1 MDPNI
6 QRHKAEAFR
15 QMHGRSRILVLVN
28 VWDAMS
34 ARAVEEA
41 GARAI
46 ATSSATLAH
55 SIGYADG
62 ESAPRGDFVAAI
74 ARIARAVD
82 APLTADIESGFG
94 RTPAEVAET
103 VRMVIEAG
111 AVGINLEDGVQER
124 RGELYEVA
132 QALERLD
139 VAREAAA
146 KAGVPI
152 VINARTDVFLLGVG
166 PKEERL
172 GHAVRRAN
180 IYREAGA
187 DCLFVPGV
195 RDAQTIGALAK
206 QINGPINILAGPTS
220 PTTGELERLG
230 VARVSVGS
238 WPGLAALT
246 LARKIAQELLDAGTY
261 TFATDAITYPEANAM
276 MKRRGPAPR
285 SQK

>member
-139 VAREAAA
+139 AAREAAA

-206 QINGPINILAGPTS
+206 QINGPINILVGPTS

>member
-1 MDPNI
+1 MDLNA
-6 QRHKAEAFR
+6 QRQKAEAFR
-15 QMHGRSRILVLVN
+15 RMHDRSRILVLVN

-34 ARAVEEA
+34 ARAVEET

-46 ATSSATLAH
+46 ATSSATLSH

-62 ESAPRGDFVAAI
+62 ESAPRGEFIAAI

-82 APLTADIESGFG
+82 APVTADIESGFG

-103 VRMVIEAG
+103 IKLVVEAG

-132 QALERLD
+132 QALERLKA
-139 VAREAAA
+139 ARSAAA

-172 GHAVRRAN
+172 AHAVRRAN
-180 IYREAGA
+180 LYREAGA
-187 DCLFVPGV
+187 HCLFVPGV
-195 RDAQTIGALAK
+195 RDAQTIGALAA

-220 PTTGELERLG
+220 PPVGELERLG

-246 LARKIAQELLDAGTY
+246 LARNIAQELLGPGTY
-261 TFATDAITYPEANAM
+261 TFAAGAITYPEANAM
-276 MKRRGPAPR
+276 IKRRGLAPR
-285 SQK
+285 S

>member
-1 MDPNI
+1 MDLNT

-15 QMHGRSRILVLVN
+15 RMHDRSRILVLVN

-41 GARAI
+41 GGRAI
-46 ATSSATLAH
+46 ATSSATMAH
-55 SIGYADG
+55 SIGYPDG
-62 ESAPRGDFVAAI
+62 ESAPRAEFVAAI

-82 APLTADIESGFG
+82 APVTADIESGFG
-94 RTPAEVAET
+94 RTPAELAET
-103 VRMVIEAG
+103 IRMVVEAG
-111 AVGINLEDGVQER
+111 AVGINLEDGMQEH

-132 QALERLD
+132 QALERLKA
-139 VAREAAA
+139 ARDAATT
-146 KAGVPI
+146 AGVPI

-166 PKEERL
+166 PAEERL
-172 GHAVRRAN
+172 GRAVRRAN
-180 IYREAGA
+180 LYRQAGA

-195 RDAQTIGALAK
+195 RDAQTIQALAR
-206 QINGPINILAGPTS
+206 QINGPINILAHPTS
-220 PTTGELERLG
+220 PPVGELERLG

-261 TFATDAITYPEANAM
+261 TFADGAITYSEANAM
-276 MKRRGPAPR
+276 MKRRGPAPQ
-285 SQK
+285 S

>member
-1 MDPNI
+1 MDPNT
-6 QRHKAEAFR
+6 QRQKADAFR
-15 QMHGRSRILVLVN
+15 RMHDRSRILVLVN

-34 ARAVEEA
+34 ARAVEDA

-55 SIGYADG
+55 SLGYADG
-62 ESAPRGDFVAAI
+62 ESAPRGEFVAAI

-82 APLTADIESGFG
+82 ASVTADIESGFG

-103 VRMVIEAG
+103 VRIVAEAG

-132 QALERLD
+132 QALERLTA
-139 VAREAAA
+139 AREAAA

-166 PKEERL
+166 PAEDRL
-172 GHAVRRAN
+172 AHAVRRAN
-180 IYREAGA
+180 LYRDAGA

-195 RDAQTIGALAK
+195 RDAQTIGALAT
-206 QINGPINILAGPTS
+206 QINGPINILAHPTS
-220 PTTGELERLG
+220 PPVGELERLG

-246 LARKIAQELLDAGTY
+246 LARNVAEELLGAGTY
-261 TFATDAITYPEANAM
+261 TFTAGAITYPEANAM

-285 SQK
+285 S

>member
-15 QMHGRSRILVLVN
+15 QMHDRSRILVLVN

-139 VAREAAA
+139 AAREAAA

-206 QINGPINILAGPTS
+206 QINGPINILVGPTS

>member
-1 MDPNI
+1 MDLNI
-6 QRHKAEAFR
+6 QRQKAEAFR
-15 QMHGRSRILVLVN
+15 QLHDRSRILVLAN

-41 GARAI
+41 GGRAI
-46 ATSSATLAH
+46 ATSSATLSH

-62 ESAPRGDFVAAI
+62 ESAPRAEFIAAI
-74 ARIARAVD
+74 ARITRAVD
-82 APLTADIESGFG
+82 APVTADIESGFG

-111 AVGINLEDGVQER
+111 AVGINLEDGVLER
-124 RGELYEVA
+124 RGELYEA
-132 QALERLD
+132 TQALERIKA
-139 VAREAAA
+139 AREAAA

-152 VINARTDVFLLGVG
+152 VINARTDVFLLGLG

-172 GHAVRRAN
+172 AHAVRRAN
-180 IYREAGA
+180 SYREAGA

-195 RDAQTIGALAK
+195 RDPETIGALAK

-220 PTTGELERLG
+220 PPVSELERLG

-238 WPGLAALT
+238 WPGLAAFA
-246 LARKIAQELLDAGTY
+246 LARNIAQELLGAGTY
-261 TFATDAITYPEANAM
+261 TFAAGAISYPEANAM

-285 SQK
+285 S

>member
-1 MDPNI
+1 MRD
-6 QRHKAEAFR
+6 
-15 QMHGRSRILVLVN
+15 RSRILVLVN
-28 VWDAMS
+28 VWDAIS

-62 ESAPRGDFVAAI
+62 ESAPRGEFVAAI

-82 APLTADIESGFG
+82 APVTADIESGFG
-94 RTPAEVAET
+94 HTPSELAET
-103 VRMVIEAG
+103 VRMVVEAG

-132 QALERLD
+132 QALERLKA
-139 VAREAAA
+139 AREAAA
-146 KAGVPI
+146 KAGVPV

-172 GHAVRRAN
+172 AHAVRRAN
-180 IYREAGA
+180 GYREAGA

-195 RDAQTIGALAK
+195 RDAQTIGALAT

-220 PTTGELERLG
+220 PPVGELERLG

-246 LARKIAQELLDAGTY
+246 LARNIAQELLGARTY
-261 TFATDAITYPEANAM
+261 TFAADATTYPEANAM
-276 MKRRGPAPR
+276 MKRRGSAPR
-285 SQK
+285 S

>member
-1 MDPNI
+1 MDLNL
-6 QRHKAEAFR
+6 QRQKAEALR
-15 QMHGRSRILVLVN
+15 RMHDRSRILVLVN

-46 ATSSATLAH
+46 ATSSATLSH

-62 ESAPRGDFVAAI
+62 ESAPRAEFLAAI

-82 APLTADIESGFG
+82 APVTADIESGFG

-103 VRMVIEAG
+103 IRMVVEAG
-111 AVGINLEDGVQER
+111 AVGINLEDGMIER
-124 RGELYEVA
+124 RGELYEPA
-132 QALERLD
+132 QALERLNA
-139 VAREAAA
+139 ARAAA
-146 KAGVPI
+146 ARAGVPI

-172 GHAVRRAN
+172 AHAVRRAN
-180 IYREAGA
+180 LDREAGA

-195 RDAQTIGALAK
+195 RDAETIGALAK

-220 PTTGELERLG
+220 PPVAGLERLG

-238 WPGLAALT
+238 WPGLAALA
-246 LARKIAQELLDAGTY
+246 LARNIAQEMLGAGTY
-261 TFATDAITYPEANAM
+261 NFTAGAVSYPEANAM

-285 SQK
+285 P

>member
-1 MDPNI
+1 
-6 QRHKAEAFR
+6 
-15 QMHGRSRILVLVN
+15 MHDRSRILVLVN

-41 GARAI
+41 GGRAI
-46 ATSSATLAH
+46 ATSSATMAY

-62 ESAPRGDFVAAI
+62 ESAPRGEFIAAI

-82 APLTADIESGFG
+82 APVTADIESGFG
-94 RTPAEVAET
+94 RTPAELAET
-103 VRMVIEAG
+103 IGMVVEAG

-132 QALERLD
+132 QALERLNA
-139 VAREAAA
+139 AREAAA

-166 PKEERL
+166 PAEERL

-180 IYREAGA
+180 LYREAGA

-195 RDAQTIGALAK
+195 RDAQTIRALAS
-206 QINGPINILAGPTS
+206 QINGPINILAHPTS
-220 PTTGELERLG
+220 PPVGELERLG

-238 WPGLAALT
+238 WPGLAALA
-246 LARKIAQELLDAGTY
+246 LARNVAQELLGAGTY
-261 TFATDAITYPEANAM
+261 TFTAGAITYPEANAM

-285 SQK
+285 S

>member
-1 MDPNI
+1 MDMNA
-6 QRHKAEAFR
+6 QRQKAEAFR
-15 QMHGRSRILVLVN
+15 RMHDRSRILVLVN

-41 GARAI
+41 GGRAI
-46 ATSSATLAH
+46 ATSSATMAH

-62 ESAPRGDFVAAI
+62 EAAPREEFMAAI
-74 ARIARAVD
+74 ARIARSVE
-82 APLTADIESGFG
+82 APVTADIESGFA
-94 RTPAEVAET
+94 RTPAELAET
-103 VRMVIEAG
+103 IRMVIEAG

-132 QALERLD
+132 QALERLTA
-139 VAREAAA
+139 AREAAA

-166 PKEERL
+166 PAAERL
-172 GHAVRRAN
+172 GHALRRAN
-180 IYREAGA
+180 LYREAGA

-195 RDAQTIGALAK
+195 RDAQTIQELAE
-206 QINGPINILAGPTS
+206 QINGPINILAHPAS
-220 PTTGELERLG
+220 PPVGELERLG

-246 LARKIAQELLDAGTY
+246 LARNVARELLGAGTY
-261 TFATDAITYPEANAM
+261 TFTTGAITYPEANAM

-285 SQK
+285 S

>member
-1 MDPNI
+1 MDLNT
-6 QRHKAEAFR
+6 QRQKAEAFR
-15 QMHGRSRILVLVN
+15 RMHDRSRILVLVN

-41 GARAI
+41 GGRAI
-46 ATSSATLAH
+46 ATSSATLSH

-62 ESAPRGDFVAAI
+62 ECAPRGEFVAAI

-82 APLTADIESGFG
+82 APVTADIESGFG

-103 VRMVIEAG
+103 VAMVVEAG
-111 AVGINLEDGVQER
+111 AVGVNLEDGAPER

-132 QALERLD
+132 QALERLHA
-139 VAREAAA
+139 AREAASR
-146 KAGVPI
+146 AGVQI

-172 GHAVRRAN
+172 SHAARRAN
-180 IYREAGA
+180 LYREAGA
-187 DCLFVPGV
+187 DCLFIPGV
-195 RDAQTIGALAK
+195 RDAQTIRALAA

-220 PTTGELERLG
+220 PPVRELERLG

-246 LARKIAQELLDAGTY
+246 LARSVAHELLGPGTY
-261 TFATDAITYPEANAM
+261 TFTAGAITYPEANAI

-285 SQK
+285 S

>member
-139 VAREAAA
+139 AAREAAA

-285 SQK
+285 SQQ

>member
-1 MDPNI
+1 MDLNL
-6 QRHKAEAFR
+6 QRQKAEALR
-15 QMHGRSRILVLVN
+15 RMHDRSRILVLVN

-46 ATSSATLAH
+46 ATSSATLSH

-62 ESAPRGDFVAAI
+62 ESAPRAEFVGAI
-74 ARIARAVD
+74 ARVARAVD
-82 APLTADIESGFG
+82 APVTADTESGFG

-103 VRMVIEAG
+103 VRMVVDAG
-111 AVGINLEDGVQER
+111 AVGINLEDGVIER
-124 RGELYEVA
+124 RGELYETA
-132 QALERLD
+132 QALERINA
-139 VAREAAA
+139 AREAAA
-146 KAGVPI
+146 RAGVPI

-172 GHAVRRAN
+172 AHAVRRAN
-180 IYREAGA
+180 LYREAGA

-195 RDAQTIGALAK
+195 RDPETIGALAK

-220 PTTGELERLG
+220 PPVGELERLG

-238 WPGLAALT
+238 WPGLAAFA
-246 LARKIAQELLDAGTY
+246 LARNIAQEMLGTGTY
-261 TFATDAITYPEANAM
+261 NFMTGAVSYPEANAM
-276 MKRRGPAPR
+276 MKRRGSAPR
-285 SQK
+285 S

>member
-1 MDPNI
+1 MDLNT

-15 QMHGRSRILVLVN
+15 RMHDRSRILVLVN

-41 GARAI
+41 GGRAI
-46 ATSSATLAH
+46 ATSSATMAH
-55 SIGYADG
+55 SIGYPDG
-62 ESAPRGDFVAAI
+62 ESAPRAEFVAAI

-82 APLTADIESGFG
+82 APVTADIESGFG
-94 RTPAEVAET
+94 RTPAELAET
-103 VRMVIEAG
+103 IRMVVEAG
-111 AVGINLEDGVQER
+111 AVGINLEDGMQER

-132 QALERLD
+132 QALERLKA
-139 VAREAAA
+139 ARDAATT
-146 KAGVPI
+146 AGVPI

-166 PKEERL
+166 PAEERL
-172 GHAVRRAN
+172 GRAVRRAN
-180 IYREAGA
+180 LYRQAGA

-195 RDAQTIGALAK
+195 RDAQTIQALAR
-206 QINGPINILAGPTS
+206 QINGPINILAHPTS
-220 PTTGELERLG
+220 PPVGELERLG

-261 TFATDAITYPEANAM
+261 TFADGAITYSEANAM
-276 MKRRGPAPR
+276 MKRRGPAPQ
-285 SQK
+285 S

>member
-132 QALERLD
+132 QALERLNA
-139 VAREAAA
+139 AREAAA
-146 KAGVPI
+146 EAGVPI

-220 PTTGELERLG
+220 PPVGELERFG

-246 LARKIAQELLDAGTY
+246 LARKMAQELLAAGTY
-261 TFATDAITYPEANAM
+261 TFAIDAITYPEANAM

-285 SQK
+285 PQG

>member
-1 MDPNI
+1 MDLNA
-6 QRHKAEAFR
+6 QRQKAEALR
-15 QMHGRSRILVLVN
+15 RMHDRTRVLVLVN

-41 GARAI
+41 GARAV
-46 ATSSATLAH
+46 ATSSATLSH

-62 ESAPRGDFVAAI
+62 ESAPRGEFVAAI
-74 ARIARAVD
+74 ARIARSVD
-82 APLTADIESGFG
+82 APVTADIESGFG

-103 VRMVIEAG
+103 VGMVIEAG
-111 AVGINLEDGVQER
+111 AVGINLEDGMIER
-124 RGELYEVA
+124 RGELYEA
-132 QALERLD
+132 AEALERLRA
-139 VAREAAA
+139 ARAAAA

-172 GHAVRRAN
+172 AHAVRRAN
-180 IYREAGA
+180 LYREAGA

-195 RDAQTIGALAK
+195 RDAPTIGALAQ

-220 PTTGELERLG
+220 PPVAELERLG

-238 WPGLAALT
+238 WPGLAAFA
-246 LARKIAQELLDAGTY
+246 LARNIAQELLGAGTY
-261 TFATDAITYPEANAM
+261 NFMAGAVSYPEANAM

-285 SQK
+285 S

>member
-1 MDPNI
+1 
-6 QRHKAEAFR
+6 
-15 QMHGRSRILVLVN
+15 
-28 VWDAMS
+28 
-34 ARAVEEA
+34 
-41 GARAI
+41 
-46 ATSSATLAH
+46 
-55 SIGYADG
+55 
-62 ESAPRGDFVAAI
+62 
-74 ARIARAVD
+74 
-82 APLTADIESGFG
+82 
-94 RTPAEVAET
+94 
-103 VRMVIEAG
+103 MVIEAG

-139 VAREAAA
+139 AAREAAA

-285 SQK
+285 SQQ